1 MVCLTASNGADTRT
15 NLAPGADRPVFPGCA
30 VGPTSTSAPALRVR
44 LGGVTEPKPSAADA
58 VHPIVRQTAEWAWRL
73 LVIFALVAVLAA
85 AVRRLDT
92 VVIPL
97 AVAMLAAALLAP
109 LVDWMQ
115 RRGVPRGVGVF
126 VALVGSLGLVAGV
139 VTFVVEQFI
148 VGVPQ
153 LSDEFTNSI
162 HKVQDW
168 AINGPMHLSDDQ
180 IRNAGDAAVRAIQ
193 SNQDTLTSGALTT
206 ATMIGHILTGTF
218 LTLFILI
225 FLLYSGDQIWRFVT
239 RVVPTPHRERV
250 RTAGELGFGSLV
262 GFVRATV
269 VVAAVDAIGIGAGLA
284 LLGVPLAL
292 PLGSLVFISAF
303 IPIIG
308 AFLAGFVA
316 VFIAL
321 VTKGFVTAL
330 IVLGIIVAVMQLE
343 GHVLQPLLLGRAVRI
358 HPLAVVLA
366 IAAGVVLGGI
376 AGGLLAVPL
385 VAVLNTA
392 IRSLLAADPGEMLGE
407 LTPDRKGIYVAEPD
421 SPQDG
426 EHPAS
431 NSPQVLGRFDL
442 GALLAEVQRRLP
454 LARTVA
460 LPPRRAGSDP
470 ERSSSTV
477 RPKPEMSSA
486 DVPPATPHRGM
497 P

>member
-1 MVCLTASNGADTRT
+1 M
-15 NLAPGADRPVFPGCA
+15 
-30 VGPTSTSAPALRVR
+30 
-44 LGGVTEPKPSAADA
+44 TEPKPSAADA

-97 AVAMLAAALLAP
+97 AIAMLAAALLAP

-115 RRGVPRGVGVF
+115 RRGVPRGLGVF

-139 VTFVVEQFI
+139 VTFVVEQFV

-180 IRNAGDAAVRAIQ
+180 IRNAGDATVRAIQ

-239 RVVPTPHRERV
+239 RVVPTEHRERV

-392 IRSLLAADPGEMLGE
+392 IRSLLAADPEELLGE
-407 LTPDRKGIYVAEPD
+407 PAPDRKGIYVAEPD
-421 SPQDG
+421 SPEDG
-426 EHPAS
+426 EHS
-431 NSPQVLGRFDL
+431 VSGPQVLGRFDI
-442 GALLAEVQRRLP
+442 GALLAEAQRRLP
-454 LARTVA
+454 LARTA
-460 LPPRRAGSDP
+460 DPQPRRDGADP
-470 ERSSSTV
+470 GPSI
-477 RPKPEMSSA
+477 SA
-486 DVPPATPHRGM
+486 TRRETGDEQG
-497 P
+497 